1 MNKRR
6 VTVTLSLWT
15 DAEIEVL
22 QSPLRW
28 ANLLLGHNP
37 SFADVG
43 REPTLR
49 LDQVAAEVGQRTQ
62 GHKIAPGSWDE
73 EKKEGKTIH
82 ACCLEPR
89 NRPHKAG
96 CPNKKPK
103 QTKKEAKA

>member
-49 LDQVAAEVGQRTQ
+49 LDQVAAHVANVGQVRIEQ
-62 GHKIAPGSWDE
+62 KPGSR
-73 EKKEGKTIH
+73 TMH
-82 ACCLEPR
+82 PCCLEPR